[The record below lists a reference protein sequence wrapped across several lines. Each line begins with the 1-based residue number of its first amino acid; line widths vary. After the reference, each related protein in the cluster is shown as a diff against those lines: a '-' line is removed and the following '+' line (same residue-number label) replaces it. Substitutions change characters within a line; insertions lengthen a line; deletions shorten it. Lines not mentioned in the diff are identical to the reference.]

1 VDIAGAADMTLG
13 LEFFCT
19 TMELPE
25 GNVDLLEYCMAG
37 ANKEVEPDAEERKGG
52 SGHIGKMLLSA
63 GNTHLALV
71 AYVPTELIPK
81 IKANQWLAEVASKV
95 GGEIVGCAT
104 EGYARATVKA
114 DPDNDKFAIK
124 DKDVAL
130 EAAFTY
136 LKERE
141 CFPEDNDDDDDYCY
155 GDDAFDE
162 FND

>member
-1 VDIAGAADMTLG
+1 MDIAGAADMTLG

-19 TMELPE
+19 TMEQPE

-71 AYVPTELIPK
+71 AYVPTALIPK
-81 IKANQWLAEVASKV
+81 IKAHEWLAEVASKV

-104 EGYARATVKA
+104 EGYARAAVKA
-114 DPDNDKFAIK
+114 DPENDKFAIK

-130 EAAFTY
+130 EAAFSY
-136 LKERE
+136 LKERD